1 MAKRKHTYKQE
12 EVYPSRRVWVVSE
25 SFLKEPETVIEA
37 FGYNDWDIY
46 HGA

>member
-1 MAKRKHTYKQE
+1 MAKRKYTYKQE
-12 EVYPSRRVWVVSE
+12 EVYPSRRVWVVAERSLRE
-25 SFLKEPETVIEA
+25 LETVIET

>member
-1 MAKRKHTYKQE
+1 MAKICERTAHRT
-12 EVYPSRRVWVVSE
+12 VWAGGSCRAYSGKKKE
-25 SFLKEPETVIEA
+25 S

>member
-1 MAKRKHTYKQE
+1 MAKRKYAYKRE
-12 EVYPSRRVWVVSE
+12 EIYPVRRVWVVAE
-25 SFLKEPETVIEA
+25 SSLRDLEARVET